1 MIYIFVDMGLEQEI
15 GAKFISENH
24 KMMVN
29 IRHTANVI
37 LQHQNKFVEEFD
49 LSMPQFNILRILRG
63 AREAI
68 TVQTIKDRMIEKSPN
83 TTRLLDKLMD
93 KRLISRTQS
102 ENDRRSF
109 YISITAKGLAI
120 LAEIDLKIEGSSLI
134 PNILENEEAVLLN
147 HLLDKLRAGYSS
159 K

>member
-1 MIYIFVDMGLEQEI
+1 MGLEQEI
-15 GAKFISENH
+15 GARFVSENH

-29 IRHTANVI
+29 VRYTSSVI
-37 LQHQNKFVEEFD
+37 LHHQNKFVEEFD
-49 LSMPQFNILRILRG
+49 LTMPQFNILRILRG
-63 AREAI
+63 AKEPI

-93 KRLISRTQS
+93 KKLISRTQS

-109 YISITAKGLAI
+109 FISITPKGLAI
-120 LAEIDLKIEGSSLI
+120 LSDIDTKIEGSSLI
-134 PNILENEEAVLLN
+134 PNILDNEEAILLN
-147 HLLDKLRAGYSS
+147 QLLDKLRAGYCS